1 MTDVLIVDDDSAF
14 APELANYVRQEG
26 YSARTA
32 ASLKDARSVLA
43 EELPELLL
51 IDLQLPDGSGLE
63 LIKEIPD
70 GATQVVVLTG
80 YPSVDT
86 AIEGLRANVADYLTK
101 PIDMAHFRDCLTKLC
116 GAPRAVHDAVTHE
129 RRRFRAFVGNSAA
142 MRKVYAMIGK
152 VAQTDATVLVR
163 GESGT
168 GKELVAQAIHALSD
182 RGHGAFL
189 ALNCGAVPQDLIGNE
204 LFGHD
209 RGGYTGASRQHKGYF
224 ERAQGGTLLLDEITE
239 MPLELQINLLRVLE
253 TGRLTRIGGDKEIE
267 VDVRLVAATNRDP
280 RKAVADGRLRED
292 LFYRLQVF
300 PIELPPLRERPDDIE
315 LLVTHFLDRLNAK
328 AGSNKR
334 MTQDALQQLAEYSWP
349 GNVRELKNML
359 HRIFILADR
368 EIDVGLLR
376 QMPEFEHS
384 LRRDVKNE
392 TEHVLNGNGGGL
404 PVQPLED
411 AERQLIMETLAECNG
426 DKKLAA
432 QSLGISLKTLYNKLK
447 RYEAH

>member
-1 MTDVLIVDDDSAF
+1 MTDVLIVDDDSVF

-32 ASLKDARSVLA
+32 ATLQDARAVLS

-63 LIKEIPD
+63 LIKEIPN

-86 AIEGLRANVADYLTK
+86 AVEGLRANVADYLTK
-101 PIDMAHFRDCLTKLC
+101 PLDMAHFKNCLTRLC
-116 GAPRAVHDAVTHE
+116 GLPRPVHGAVQHE
-129 RRRFRAFVGNSAA
+129 RRRFRAFVGNSVA
-142 MRKVYAMIGK
+142 MRKVYRMIGK

-168 GKELVAQAIHALSD
+168 GKELVAQAIHALSE
-182 RGHGAFL
+182 RSHGPFL

-239 MPLELQINLLRVLE
+239 MPLELQVNLLRVLE
-253 TGRLTRIGGDKEIE
+253 TGKLTRIGGDKEIE
-267 VDVRLVAATNRDP
+267 VDVRLVAATNHDP
-280 RKAVADGRLRED
+280 KQAMATGRLRED
-292 LFYRLQVF
+292 LFYRLEVF
-300 PIELPPLRERPDDIE
+300 PIELPPLRERREDID
-315 LLVTHFLDRLNAK
+315 LLIAHFLDRLNAK
-328 AGSNKR
+328 SSTNKR
-334 MTQDALQQLAEYSWP
+334 VTPQALECLRQYSWP
-349 GNVRELKNML
+349 GNVRELRNML
-359 HRIFILADR
+359 QRIFILSECD
-368 EIDVGLLR
+368 IDVDLLR
-376 QMPEFEHS
+376 QMPEFENS
-384 LRRDVKNE
+384 AREGTQEDRNRP
-392 TEHVLNGNGGGL
+392 LNGNGVL
-404 PVQPLED
+404 AATPLED
-411 AERQLIMETLAECNG
+411 AERQLIMDTLGECNG

-432 QSLGISLKTLYNKLK
+432 QALGISLKTLYNKLK
-447 RYEAH
+447 RYQAH

>member
-32 ASLKDARSVLA
+32 ASLQDARSVLA

-51 IDLQLPDGSGLE
+51 IDLQLPDGSGLD

-101 PIDMAHFRDCLTKLC
+101 PIDMAHFRDCLTRLC
-116 GAPRAVHDAVTHE
+116 GSPRPVHDAVTHE
-129 RRRFRAFVGNSAA
+129 RRRFRAFVGNSPA

-152 VAQTDATVLVR
+152 VAQTDATVLVC

-189 ALNCGAVPQDLIGNE
+189 ALNCGAVPTDLIGNE

-209 RGGYTGASRQHKGYF
+209 RGGFTGASRQHKGYF

-239 MPLELQINLLRVLE
+239 MPLELQVNLLRVLE

-267 VDVRLVAATNRDP
+267 VDVRLIAATNRDP
-280 RKAVADGRLRED
+280 RQAVADGKLRED

-300 PIELPPLRERPDDIE
+300 PIELPPLRQRPEDIH
-315 LLVTHFLDRLNAK
+315 LLVPHFLDRLNAK
-328 AGSNKR
+328 AGTNKR
-334 MTQDALQQLAEYSWP
+334 ATPEALQCLAEYSWP

-359 HRIFILADR
+359 YRIFILAERD
-368 EIDVGLLR
+368 IDVGLLR
-376 QMPEFEHS
+376 QMPEFDRS
-384 LRRDVKNE
+384 PRPTVKDDSDPA
-392 TEHVLNGNGGGL
+392 LNGNGSL
-404 PVQPLED
+404 SIQPLED
-411 AERQLIMETLAECNG
+411 AERQLIMDTLAECNG

>member
-1 MTDVLIVDDDSAF
+1 MTDVLIVDDDSVF
-14 APELANYVRQEG
+14 APALANYIRQEG

-32 ASLKDARSVLA
+32 ATLQDARAVLA
-43 EELPELLL
+43 EESPELLL

-63 LIKEIPD
+63 IIKELPN

-80 YPSVDT
+80 YPSMDSAV
-86 AIEGLRANVADYLTK
+86 EGLRANVADYLIK
-101 PIDMAHFRDCLTKLC
+101 PVDMAQLKDCLTRLC
-116 GAPRAVHDAVTHE
+116 GVPRPVHGAIQHE

-142 MRKVYAMIGK
+142 MRNVYRMIGK
-152 VAQTDATVLVR
+152 VAQTEATVLVR

-168 GKELVAQAIHALSD
+168 GKELVAQAIHALSK
-182 RGHGAFL
+182 RSQGPFL

-239 MPLELQINLLRVLE
+239 MPVELQVNLLRVLE
-253 TGRLTRIGGDKEIE
+253 TGRLTRIGGGKEIA

-280 RKAVADGRLRED
+280 RMAVATGSLRED

-300 PIELPPLRERPDDIE
+300 PIELPPLRQRREDIE
-315 LLVTHFLDRLNAK
+315 LLVRHFLDRLNAK
-328 AGSNKR
+328 STISKR
-334 MTQDALQQLAEYSWP
+334 MTAQALQCLTRYSWP
-349 GNVRELKNML
+349 GNVRELKNMV
-359 HRIFILADR
+359 HRIFILAERD
-368 EIDVGLLR
+368 IDIDLLR
-376 QMPEFEHS
+376 QAPEFANSVQGNPSEQRS
-384 LRRDVKNE
+384 RP
-392 TEHVLNGNGGGL
+392 LNGNGTFTAT
-404 PVQPLED
+404 PLGD
-411 AERQLIMETLAECNG
+411 AERQLIMDTLADCNG

>member
-32 ASLKDARSVLA
+32 ATLQDARSVLA

-51 IDLQLPDGSGLE
+51 IDLQLPDGSGLD

-80 YPSVDT
+80 YPSVDS
-86 AIEGLRANVADYLTK
+86 AVEGLRANVADYLTK
-101 PIDMAHFRDCLTKLC
+101 PIDMAQFRECLTKLC
-116 GAPRAVHDAVTHE
+116 GAPRPVHEGVTHE
-129 RRRFRAFVGNSAA
+129 RRRFRAFIGNSKA

-168 GKELVAQAIHALSD
+168 GKELVAQAIHALSE
-182 RGHGAFL
+182 RAHGPFL

-239 MPLELQINLLRVLE
+239 MPLELQVNLLRVLE
-253 TGRLTRIGGDKEIE
+253 TGRLTRIGGDQEIE
-267 VDVRLVAATNRDP
+267 VDVRLVAASNRDP
-280 RKAVADGRLRED
+280 RKAVVDGRLRED

-300 PIELPPLRERPDDIE
+300 PIELPPLRERPEDVE
-315 LLVTHFLDRLNAK
+315 LLVNHFLDRLNVK
-328 AGSNKR
+328 ASTNKR
-334 MTQDALQQLAEYSWP
+334 VTADAMQCLREYPWP

-359 HRIFILADR
+359 HRIFILAER
-368 EIDVGLLR
+368 GIDMDLLR
-376 QMPEFEHS
+376 QMPEFEKSARAGMAKEDSH
-384 LRRDVKNE
+384 
-392 TEHVLNGNGGGL
+392 HPFNGKGAL
-404 PVQPLED
+404 AATPLED
-411 AERQLIMETLAECNG
+411 AERQLIMDTLAECNG

>member
-1 MTDVLIVDDDSAF
+1 MTDVLIVDDDAAF

-32 ASLKDARSVLA
+32 STLQDARSVLA
-43 EELPELLL
+43 EELPDLLL
-51 IDLQLPDGSGLE
+51 IDLQLPDGSGLD
-63 LIKEIPD
+63 LIKDIPD
-70 GATQVVVLTG
+70 GRTQVVVLTG
-80 YPSVDT
+80 YPSVDS
-86 AIEGLRANVADYLTK
+86 AVEGLRANVADYLTK
-101 PIDMAHFRDCLTKLC
+101 PIDLAQFRHCLTRLC
-116 GAPRAVHDAVTHE
+116 GAPRPVHNAVTHE

-152 VAQTDATVLVR
+152 VAQTEATVLVQ

-168 GKELVAQAIHALSD
+168 GKELVAQAIHALSA
-182 RGHGAFL
+182 RAHGPFL

-239 MPLELQINLLRVLE
+239 MPLELQVNLLRVLE
-253 TGRLTRIGGDKEIE
+253 TARLTRIGGDKEIE

-280 RKAVADGRLRED
+280 RQAVADGRLRED

-300 PIELPPLRERPDDIE
+300 PIDLPPLRERQEDVA
-315 LLVTHFLDRLNAK
+315 LLVKHFLDRLNAK
-328 AGSNKR
+328 ADTNKR
-334 MTQDALQQLAEYSWP
+334 LTPEALECLTSYAWP

-359 HRIFILADR
+359 HRIFILAERD
-368 EIDVGLLR
+368 IDIALLR
-376 QMPEFEHS
+376 QMPEFEQTAACGRPAH
-384 LRRDVKNE
+384 RNGRA
-392 TEHVLNGNGGGL
+392 TNGNGGL
-404 PVQPLED
+404 PVTPLED